1 MAYVITQN
9 CCNDASCVAACPV
22 GCIHPSPDEPG
33 FAAAE
38 MLYIDPDTCIDCGA
52 CADACPVDAIRPRTR
67 LSVAHERYREINADY
82 YRRHPAPP
90 TFKRATTPRPL
101 VTQPLRVAIVGSGP
115 AGLYSAE
122 ALLHHPGVRVDMFDR
137 LPFPHGLVR
146 YGVAPD
152 HPATKAVVD
161 QFDFSPEKRRRFDLH
176 LGIEIGTDLSH
187 AELQQRYSAVIYA
200 TGAFH
205 PRLLD
210 IPGAQLPGSAP
221 AAAFV
226 GWYNDHPDH
235 RDLSPDLSGDRA
247 VIVGN
252 GNVALDMAR
261 ILSVDPET
269 LRNTGIARR
278 ALSALHDSM
287 IREVVII
294 GRRGPQD
301 AAFTVPELLA
311 LTHIPDIDVV
321 VDPADL
327 SHGPASSSKAGLLNE
342 IAHTPAREA
351 RTRIVFQFNST
362 PTAIRGG
369 QRVSGLQLH
378 MAAGSHREIE
388 AGLVLHSIGF
398 QGRAIPG
405 VPFDDHRHTI
415 PHHQGRVLDT
425 ATGQPM
431 PGVYTVGWIKRGP
444 TGVIG
449 TNRTCA
455 EETVSALLDDVG
467 AGRLTAPSLQ
477 PAI

>member
-52 CADACPVDAIRPRTR
+52 CADACPVDAIHPGTH

-82 YRRHPAPP
+82 YRRNPSLPA
-90 TFKRATTPRPL
+90 FKRAATPRPL

-137 LPFPHGLVR
+137 LPLPHGLVR

-161 QFDFSPEKRRRFDLH
+161 QFDFSPEKGQRFDLH

-210 IPGAQLPGSAP
+210 MPGSQLAGSAS

-235 RDLSPDLSGDRA
+235 RDLAPDLSTNRA

-252 GNVALDMAR
+252 GNVALDVAR
-261 ILSVDPET
+261 ILGVDPRT
-269 LRNTGIARR
+269 LCGTGIAPH
-278 ALSALHDSM
+278 ALSALRDSTV
-287 IREVVII
+287 REVVIV
-294 GRRGPQD
+294 GRRGPED
-301 AAFTVPELLA
+301 AAFAMPELLA
-311 LTHIPDIDVV
+311 LTHIPDIDVI

-327 SHGPASSSKAGLLNE
+327 SHSPQSQPKVQMLNE
-342 IAHTPAREA
+342 IAHTPAKGA
-351 RTRIVFQFNST
+351 RTRIVFQFHST
-362 PTAIRGG
+362 PTAILGEH
-369 QRVSGLQLH
+369 RVSGLQLQT
-378 MAAGSHREIE
+378 AAGALHAIE
-388 AGLVLHSIGF
+388 AGLIVHSIGF

-405 VPFDDHRHTI
+405 VPFDGHRHTI
-415 PHHQGRVLDT
+415 PHQQGRVLDT

-455 EETVSALLDDVG
+455 DETVSALLDDVG
-467 AGRLTAPSLQ
+467 AGKLTTPSLQ
-477 PAI
+477 PTI

>member
-9 CCNDASCVAACPV
+9 CCADAACVAACPV
-22 GCIHPSPDEPG
+22 GCIHPSPGEPG
-33 FAAAE
+33 FATAE

-52 CADACPVDAIRPRTR
+52 CADACPVDAIRPATH
-67 LSVAHERYREINADY
+67 LSTAHERYREINADY
-82 YRRHPAPP
+82 YRRHLSAP
-90 TFKRATTPRPL
+90 TFKRAQPERPL
-101 VTQPLRVAIVGSGP
+101 ITRPVRVAIVGSGP

-122 ALLHHPGVRVDMFDR
+122 ALLRHPGLRVDMFDR

-152 HPATKAVVD
+152 HTATKAVVN
-161 QFDFSPEKRRRFDLH
+161 QFDFSPEKWQRFDLR
-176 LGIEIGTDLSH
+176 LGTEIGTDVSH
-187 AELQQRYSAVIYA
+187 AELMRQYSAVIYA

-210 IPGAQLPGSAP
+210 VPGAQLPGSAS

-235 RDLSPDLSGDRA
+235 RDLDLDLSGDRA

-261 ILSVDPET
+261 ILSVDPRT
-269 LRNTGIARR
+269 LRGTRIAPR
-278 ALSALHDSM
+278 ALSALQDST

-294 GRRGPQD
+294 GRRGPED

-311 LTHIPDIDVV
+311 LTHIPDVDVI

-327 SHGPASSSKAGLLNE
+327 PSGPVPSAKMQLLNE
-342 IAHTPAREA
+342 IAHAPAKGA
-351 RTRIVFQFNST
+351 RNRIVLRFHST
-362 PTAIRGG
+362 PTEILGEQRATGLRLQAAEGASRDIR
-369 QRVSGLQLH
+369 
-378 MAAGSHREIE
+378 AE
-388 AGLVLHSIGF
+388 LVLHSIGF
-398 QGRAIPG
+398 QGQGIPG
-405 VPFDDHRHTI
+405 VPFDPVRYAI
-415 PHHQGRVLDT
+415 PHRQGRVLD
-425 ATGQPM
+425 GEQQPV

-455 EETVSALLDDVG
+455 EETVAALLDDVG
-467 AGRLTAPSLQ
+467 AGRLPATGLQ
-477 PAI
+477 LVN

>member
-22 GCIHPSPDEPG
+22 GCIHPSPDEPS
-33 FAAAE
+33 FATAE

-52 CADACPVDAIRPRTR
+52 CADACPVDAIRPGTQ
-67 LSVAHERYREINADY
+67 LSAAHERYQEMSADY
-82 YRRHPAPP
+82 YRRHPSPP
-90 TFKRATTPRPL
+90 GFKRTGPERPL
-101 VTQPLRVAIVGSGP
+101 VTQPVRVAIVGSGP

-122 ALLHHPGVRVDMFDR
+122 ALLRHPGVRVDMFDR
-137 LPFPHGLVR
+137 LPFPHGLAR

-161 QFDFSPEKRRRFDLH
+161 QFDFSPEKWQRFDLR
-176 LGIEIGTDLSH
+176 LGIEIGRDVSH
-187 AELQQRYSAVIYA
+187 AELMRQYSAVIYA

-210 IPGAQLPGSAP
+210 IPGAHLPGSAS

-226 GWYNDHPDH
+226 GWYNEHPDH
-235 RDLSPDLSGDRA
+235 RDLDPDLSTDRA

-261 ILSVDPET
+261 ILSVDPQT
-269 LRNTGIARR
+269 LRGTRIARH
-278 ALSALHDSM
+278 ALSALQDSM
-287 IREVVII
+287 VREVVIV
-294 GRRGPQD
+294 GRRGPED

-311 LTHIPDIDVV
+311 LTHLPDVDVI

-327 SHGPASSSKAGLLNE
+327 VHSPASLPKVQLLNE
-342 IAHTPAREA
+342 IAHTPAKGA
-351 RTRIVFQFNST
+351 RNRIVFRFHST
-362 PTAIRGG
+362 PTELHGE
-369 QRVSGLQLH
+369 QRVRGLQLKTT
-378 MAAGSHREIE
+378 AGVDRIP

-398 QGRAIPG
+398 QGQGIPG
-405 VPFDDHRHTI
+405 VPFDPVRHAI
-415 PHHQGRVLDT
+415 PHRQGRVLD
-425 ATGQPM
+425 GEQQPV

-455 EETVSALLDDVG
+455 DETVAALLDDVE
-467 AGRLTAPSLQ
+467 AGRLAAPGLQ
-477 PAI
+477 PAT